1 MKKIFSLLAAVLF
14 AGSMMAAPYTLT
26 FNYYDNTG
34 GDKGNAETT
43 LEGLFDAASM
53 AYVDAEAAFTIDKV
67 YLGRKYKDKVTGDS
81 IFSNIK
87 FGTTSVVGKLKFA
100 LKNMSVD
107 SVIVKAAMYGDSE
120 GGDGFSVNGT
130 AFTLSAGNKVFENV
144 KYVPEGEITALEIV
158 QTKAAK
164 GRFYITAI
172 TVYPKE
178 GGVTP
183 PATLTEPAAAPAA
196 PTVPANQ
203 VKAVYSATYNADCG
217 FGEWGSGTTCTPDAY
232 GKKFVTTNLGY
243 FGLEFAEHLNCAKM
257 EKLHLD
263 VWVAADASIR
273 IVPIWGG
280 AEQGIVKNL
289 VGQEWN
295 SVEIAL
301 TEFDQITNWTDVWQI
316 KIDNAAN
323 LTFWLNNVYFYTTQA
338 PAADTEAPHDVTA
351 SLVSAS
357 YFSAKLTATATD
369 NSDAVKFFVMDGE
382 QELAV
387 VPAVSGVAK
396 EFVVDSLL
404 PNTAYTLSV
413 VAKDEAGNAAA
424 PVNVA
429 VQTLAAPA
437 PATAPTYAADKVLGI
452 LTDAYTNLAYGI
464 QDWWSMPAI
473 TLGNLTATSQAFCID
488 PTGTPDGACFGLA
501 FAATDIT
508 AYDALEMDVY
518 ATTTGKLEIQVI
530 GVGTAST
537 TYDLVADQWNHIVL
551 DIKGNTKND
560 CAQIGFYNCQLMAG
574 TIFVQ
579 NVLFVDTD
587 VPVTP
592 QYEVAEAIAAGLNDN
607 DEVMVRGVITKMEF
621 KGKNF
626 AKYGSVNI
634 YVKDATG
641 AEGEF
646 EFFNCYSLNA
656 DTFKVSEPEY
666 DATSTAW
673 AQFTKV
679 VDANGVEVNVGD
691 TVIAFGEYKLY
702 NTTHELNTGCYLV
715 DIKPAA
721 KAPVVAQDIN
731 VTLSSIENPGSL
743 IWTDAT
749 ATSGWWQIMGENDS
763 YWFTLSNAGEIAAAA
778 GTYTATD
785 LDPDYSYISLY
796 GATDTVDVAFV
807 DGSIKVAVSA
817 EGIVTV
823 NGTLVGS
830 DGNNYIFNLT
840 YKDPV
845 AEKNVALNIPDAKL
859 YDEYAAYGLY
869 GVYGSTADSTFYV
882 QLGIWTEEF
891 AGQFTGDDLDVQY
904 IPSFVKVGEEYE
916 SIFSAN
922 ITVTPGATKNDY
934 SITADLLCYNNTLY
948 KVTMTIAGGQ
958 GIEDVDAAVKAIK
971 RIEMGNVIIE
981 KNGVKY
987 SVTGAK
993 L

>member
-1 MKKIFSLLAAVLF
+1 MKKIFSLFAAVLF
-14 AGSMMAAPYTLT
+14 AGSMMAAPY
-26 FNYYDNTG
+26 
-34 GDKGNAETT
+34 
-43 LEGLFDAASM
+43 
-53 AYVDAEAAFTIDKV
+53 
-67 YLGRKYKDKVTGDS
+67 
-81 IFSNIK
+81 
-87 FGTTSVVGKLKFA
+87 
-100 LKNMSVD
+100 
-107 SVIVKAAMYGDSE
+107 
-120 GGDGFSVNGT
+120 
-130 AFTLSAGNKVFENV
+130 
-144 KYVPEGEITALEIV
+144 
-158 QTKAAK
+158 
-164 GRFYITAI
+164 
-172 TVYPKE
+172 
-178 GGVTP
+178 
-183 PATLTEPAAAPAA
+183 TLTEPAAAPAA

-232 GKKFVTTNLGY
+232 GMKFVTTNLGY

-301 TEFDQITNWTDVWQI
+301 TEFDQVTNWADVWQI
-316 KIDNAAN
+316 KIDNASN
-323 LTFWLNNVYFYTTQA
+323 LTFWLNNIYFYTNQA
-338 PAADTEAPHDVTA
+338 PAADTEAPYDVTA

-382 QELAV
+382 QELVV

-396 EFVVDSLL
+396 EFVVNGLL

-429 VQTLAAPA
+429 VQTLDAPA
-437 PATAPTYAADKVLGI
+437 PATAPTYAVDKVLGI
-452 LTDAYTNLAYGI
+452 QTDAYTNMAYNI
-464 QDWWSMPAI
+464 QDWYSMPAI
-473 TLGNLTATSQAFCID
+473 TLGNLTATSKAFCLD

-518 ATTTGKLEIQVI
+518 ATATGKLEIRVI
-530 GVGTAST
+530 GVGAAST
-537 TYDLVADQWNHIVL
+537 TYDLVAGKWNHIVL

-560 CAQIGFYNCQLMAG
+560 CEQIGFFNCQLMAG

-592 QYEVAEAIAAGLNDN
+592 QYEVAEAIAADLADD
-607 DEVMVRGVITKMEF
+607 DEVMVRGVITKMAF

-646 EFFNCYSLNA
+646 EFFNCFSLNA

-673 AQFTKV
+673 EQFTKV
-679 VDANGVEVNVGD
+679 ADANGVEVNVGD
-691 TVIAFGEYKLY
+691 TVIAFGKYKLY
-702 NTTHELNTGCYLV
+702 NTKHELNTGCYLV

-721 KAPVVAQDIN
+721 EAPVVAQDIN

-763 YWFTLSNAGEIAAAA
+763 YMFTLSNAGEIAAAP
-778 GTYTATD
+778 GTYTVTD
-785 LDPDYSYISLY
+785 LEPDFSFISLY

-807 DGSIKVAVSA
+807 DGAIKVAVSA

-823 NGTLVGS
+823 NGTLVGE

-845 AEKNVALNIPDAKL
+845 AEKTVALNIPDAEL
-859 YDEYAAYGLY
+859 FDENAAYGLY
-869 GVYGSTADSTFYV
+869 GVYGYTADKTSYV

-891 AGQFTGDDLDVQY
+891 AGQFTGDDLDAQY
-904 IPSFVKVGEEYE
+904 IGAFVKVGEEYE

-948 KVTMTIAGGQ
+948 KVTMTIGERAQ
-958 GIEDVDAAVKAIK
+958 GIENVDAAVKATKTIK
-971 RIEMGNVIIE
+971 NGQLIIE
-981 KNGVKY
+981 KAGVKY
-987 SVTGAK
+987 NAQGAVIRK
-993 L
+993 